1 MGFSRHLP
9 GFLQVLLVEDG
20 LSDNT
25 RLAYRRDIQSFL
37 VVLGTVD
44 EISSDD
50 IRAYVRYLG
59 RHGYAPASVQRKIA
73 SAKRFCRYL
82 YMQGV
87 LSSDI
92 AAEVV
97 VRSVPRPLPVGV
109 FESVMKELLVQPS
122 VTDRYQ
128 QRDLALLALM
138 YGAGLRVSE
147 VCSLRLSQLGL
158 GDSWVRVVGK
168 GGKDRFVP
176 IPGSVGQLLQAYIQ
190 AERTEIR
197 LSDRVE
203 FVFLSRGGRAL
214 SRQAVFQIVR
224 KYAARMGAPE
234 IHPHQFRHAFA
245 THLLNRDV
253 SVRDVQSCLGHAKL
267 STTQKYLSVS
277 TAHIHRMYDKA
288 HPLSGVG

>member
-1 MGFSRHLP
+1 MGLSRYLP

-20 LSDNT
+20 LSENT

-37 VVLGTVD
+37 NVLGVM
-44 EISSDD
+44 ESLAADD

-59 RHGYAPASVQRKIA
+59 NHGYSPASIQRKIA
-73 SAKRFCRYL
+73 ATKRFCRYL

-92 AAEVV
+92 ASEVM

-109 FESVMKELLVQPS
+109 FESVMKELLLQPS
-122 VTDRYQ
+122 GEDRYP
-128 QRDLALLALM
+128 QRDRALLSLM

-158 GDSWVRVVGK
+158 GESWVRVIGK

-176 IPGSVGQLLQAYIQ
+176 VPNAVGRLIQDYIQ
-190 AERTEIR
+190 DSRAEIR
-197 LSDRVE
+197 LSDRVD